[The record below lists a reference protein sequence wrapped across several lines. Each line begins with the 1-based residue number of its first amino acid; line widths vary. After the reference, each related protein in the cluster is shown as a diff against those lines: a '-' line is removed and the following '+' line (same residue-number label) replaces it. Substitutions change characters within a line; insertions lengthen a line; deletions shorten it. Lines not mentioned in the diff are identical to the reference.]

1 MELVGEDEDKLLIR
15 IEGDNRGESGRLP
28 LMPPEARSKLDGT
41 DAVTSAYVAH
51 MGISGRFNEVGPRHP
66 GPADPGCRG
75 PSAGAEGDNID
86 IILLKK
92 IAQCLSAILHVIL
105 L

>member
-1 MELVGEDEDKLLIR
+1 VESVGEDEDKLLIR

-51 MGISGRFNEVGPRHP
+51 MGISGRFNEVGHHIQ
-66 GPADPGCRG
+66 DPQTLDVEDLQQERKAIISTSSFSKRSR
-75 PSAGAEGDNID
+75 SA
-86 IILLKK
+86 
-92 IAQCLSAILHVIL
+92 
-105 L
+105 